1 MAHHIREDHKQIMK
15 FKVWYKEKKRFLIS
29 DFDSDSALD
38 NHVYSQMDNDYIAI
52 YPNQDGEFI
61 ISDEL

>member
-1 MAHHIREDHKQIMK
+1 ME
-15 FKVWYKEKKRFLIS
+15 FKVWHKEKKRFLIS

-38 NHVYSQMDNDYIAI
+38 NHVYSQMGDDCVAI
-52 YPNQDGEFI
+52 YPNQDGKFI